1 MSPEGRDSER
11 WKRDGVNVGLRQHRM
26 TEVWPGQRARPKVDY
41 IYLAVI
47 VMSFPGYP
55 LVAAFATLT
64 GLPNTPLSFG
74 MRALNFCL
82 ALLLIVGGIASRRGR
97 SASMLLLLL
106 ALFWGAYVVR
116 LYVDTIYEPVFLGK
130 EVSYY
135 WVWSIGGCLV
145 PMLGLAMRTNR
156 PEQADDYFRWLYVA
170 TFAACFLS
178 MFLATG
184 TVSNEA
190 GMEYESGRMRLEALN
205 PIALGHL
212 GAMLVILSAW
222 ALLFHRP
229 WARGSRRLFLLV
241 GLAIGA
247 YVLLA
252 ANSRGP
258 VLAALACFLFLL
270 CFVSFR
276 YKFAV
281 MAFLVVGALA
291 VVPLSLYLQE
301 AHNINAFGRL
311 FGMSLEEHAQQSSR
325 LDLYASAFEIFWAN
339 PWLGGAMEDPSTLG
353 YPHNVIVESFMAL
366 GFFVTVLFIGVL
378 VALCY
383 RAALLFRRYPHYGWP
398 ALLFLQYLVAAQFSG
413 ALYGSTFMWCAIG
426 LLLSFGDQ
434 ARETAL
440 QMSRAA
446 MPVRPRLERQTW

>member
-1 MSPEGRDSER
+1 MVGAPIGRE
-11 WKRDGVNVGLRQHRM
+11 
-26 TEVWPGQRARPKVDY
+26 PKAKLDY
-41 IYLAVI
+41 IYLAVL

-55 LVAAFATLT
+55 LVAAFATMF
-64 GLPNTPLSFG
+64 GLPNTAMSIA
-74 MRALNFCL
+74 MRGLNFGL
-82 ALLLIVGGIASRRGR
+82 ALLLILVGMVGRGGR
-97 SASMLLLLL
+97 GAPVLLLLL
-106 ALFWGAYVVR
+106 IVFWVAYVAR
-116 LYVDTIYEPVFLGK
+116 LYADTLYDPPILGR
-130 EVSYY
+130 EVTYY
-135 WVWSIGGCLV
+135 WVWAIGGCLV
-145 PMLGLAMRTNR
+145 PMLGLAMKGNR

-178 MFLATG
+178 MSVATG

-190 GMEYESGRMRLEALN
+190 GMEYESGRLRLDALN

-212 GAMLVILSAW
+212 GAMLVVLSAW

-229 WARGSRRLFLLV
+229 WSRGSRRLFLLV
-241 GLAIGA
+241 GLAIGG

-325 LDLYASAFEIFWAN
+325 LDLYASALEVFWAN
-339 PWLGGAMEDPSTLG
+339 PWFGGALEDPSTRA

-366 GFFVTVLFIGVL
+366 GFFVTLLFIGVL

-383 RAALLFRRYPHYGWP
+383 RAALLFRRYPQYGWP
-398 ALLFLQYLVAAQFSG
+398 ALLFLQYLVGAQFSG
-413 ALYGSTFMWCAIG
+413 SLYGSTFLWCAIG
-426 LLLSFGDQ
+426 LLLSFSGQ
-434 ARETAL
+434 ARETAR
-440 QMSRAA
+440 QVSRVA